1 MTNDTQLLFT
11 PQHKSVRLQMPDLQY
26 FDMRVNFAVD
36 VLHTVAELCGELGIR
51 HSEELSLMRPYDT
64 GTGKKKK
71 NKSKGTPGTPGSDD
85 ASSQGSLGNGTLGR
99 GGSQNTTPRT
109 PGSPTAT
116 KHQFSYNGND
126 TLNPYTTAMSPML
139 AHSPHSI
146 TQEQLENIGLG
157 KSVTER
163 ATFNTG
169 FVFIYIFVYYTNI
182 ILIIVYHF
190 CLYYM
195 T

>member
-64 GTGKKKK
+64 GTGKRGKKK
-71 NKSKGTPGTPGSDD
+71 PKAPGAPGSDD
-85 ASSQGSLGNGTLGR
+85 TSSQGSLGNGTLGR
-99 GGSQNTTPRT
+99 VGSQNTTPRA
-109 PGSPTAT
+109 PSSPTNT
-116 KHQFSYNGND
+116 PRQISYNGSD
-126 TLNPYTTAMSPML
+126 TLNPYSTAMSPML
-139 AHSPHSI
+139 AHSPHAI

-157 KSVTER
+157 KSITER
-163 ATFNTG
+163 ANFNTG
-169 FVFIYIFVYYTNI
+169 FVLFV
-182 ILIIVYHF
+182 
-190 CLYYM
+190 
-195 T
+195 